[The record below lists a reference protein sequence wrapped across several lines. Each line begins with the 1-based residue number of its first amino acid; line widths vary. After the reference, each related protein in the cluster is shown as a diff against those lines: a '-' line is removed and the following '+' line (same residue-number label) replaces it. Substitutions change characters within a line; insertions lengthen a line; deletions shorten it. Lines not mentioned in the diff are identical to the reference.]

1 MTKVFTGVNGTE
13 TSTFG
18 ILVKRGYKAGL
29 NYQWNGG
36 YGQGASTSDY
46 AVGGGGGGRGGSGGG
61 LERSIGGG
69 GGGGYNS
76 GEFTE
81 SSIISNSVG
90 GNTLTVGYIK
100 IVGEA
105 PGGGWI
111 E

>member
-1 MTKVFTGVNGTE
+1 MTKIFTGADGTE

-18 ILVKRGYKAGL
+18 VLVNRGYKAGL

-36 YGQGASTSDY
+36 YGQGTSSLY
-46 AVGGGGGGRGGSGGG
+46 TVGGGGGARGGNGGG
-61 LERSIGGG
+61 LERNIGGG

-76 GEFTE
+76 GEFTG

-90 GNTLTVGYIK
+90 GNTLKVGYVK
-100 IVGEA
+100 IVAEA
-105 PGGGWI
+105 PGGGGWI